1 MKGRISLKDFI
12 HGVKRELIDTSA
24 TAEGDPAFEMTEVE
38 LEAEFVLEAS
48 AKVEGGFAF
57 FVKAEGG
64 TAASQ
69 THKVKITLRPL
80 KKDPAIGFGTS
91 TSTTEA
97 LELKLPITS
106 VIGSPMFLNPPA
118 IYHQQGFPYVHFDP
132 SRQIIGATN
141 LDQSEVNSYLSPD
154 LTKIK
159 QEGDA

>member
-48 AKVEGGFAF
+48 AKIEGGFAF

-80 KKDPAIGFGTS
+80 KKDPAIGFGTG
-91 TSTTEA
+91 TNAMET

-106 VIGSPMFLNPPA
+106 FIGSPVFLKSPA
-118 IYHQQGFPYVHFDP
+118 IYPQQGFPYVHFDP
-132 SRQIIGATN
+132 SRQITGVIN
-141 LDQSEVNSYLSPD
+141 SDQSTVNPYLSPD